1 MIRIE
6 TQKQLDELIEDTP
19 EGMLECFVMLN
30 SGLRSSKCI
39 SLEGNNIYWILNE
52 IDDSEEYV
60 EHDKLNKTIIWEA
73 MEKGALYKY

>member
-1 MIRIE
+1 
-6 TQKQLDELIEDTP
+6 
-19 EGMLECFVMLN
+19 MLECFVMLN
-30 SGLRSSKCI
+30 GGLRSSKCI

-60 EHDKLNKTIIWEA
+60 EHDKLSKTIIWEA